1 MIRVQYI
8 KYKRKNAIKER
19 VLEQEKSKILCLEY
33 RTEKKKPCWNWRVV
47 VHSIEK
53 KAQHSST

>member
-1 MIRVQYI
+1 MQYI